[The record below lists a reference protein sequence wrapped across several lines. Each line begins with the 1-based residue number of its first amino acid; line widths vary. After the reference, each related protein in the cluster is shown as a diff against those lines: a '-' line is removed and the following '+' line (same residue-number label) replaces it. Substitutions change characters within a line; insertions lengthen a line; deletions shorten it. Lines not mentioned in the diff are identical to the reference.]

1 MTPRQ
6 TVLAF
11 AVLATSTV
19 AGAQARPATGLTR
32 DEIAALARVEVAIS
46 HIRDSLDVQ
55 LALPR
60 NKKDEVQTQLREK
73 MRADVAAAIKA
84 AGMTDADYRRKTF
97 IISTDNAARHTF
109 DSVVVAVTGAPL
121 PGIYVAPAAAPT
133 VAVPAGPVGNHIG
146 HVVNSFNGT
155 PMNQGLLPTALGEAR
170 VAQQHAALAARQPT
184 NLEYMKTHAGHVINA
199 IDPTVVA
206 TGPGLGYGLR
216 RAALAVAEHIGMAAA
231 AEGATAAQKLHA
243 GHVANCANNTA
254 KRAEDLLALAQR
266 VLAATDAAAAA
277 QLINQ
282 VASLADQ
289 LLAGADA
296 NSDGRITVDVGEG
309 GLQLA
314 DEHVKLMLAGLVLR

>member
-1 MTPRQ
+1 VTPRQ

-11 AVLATSTV
+11 AVLATATL

-73 MRADVAAAIKA
+73 MRSDVAAAIKA
-84 AGMTDADYRRKTF
+84 SGMTDADYRRKTF
-97 IISTDNAARHTF
+97 IISTDNAARHIF

-121 PGIYVAPAAAPT
+121 PGIYVAPASAPT
-133 VAVPAGPVGNHIG
+133 VAVPPGPVGNHIG

-266 VLAATDAAAAA
+266 VLTATDAAAAA

-289 LLAGADA
+289 LIAGADG

-314 DEHVKLMLAGLVLR
+314 DDHVKLMLGGVVR

>member
-11 AVLATSTV
+11 AVLTTATL
-19 AGAQARPATGLTR
+19 AGAQARPATGITR

-60 NKKDEVQTQLREK
+60 NKKDEVQTQLRDK
-73 MRADVAAAIKA
+73 MRTDVAAAIKS

-97 IISTDNAARHTF
+97 IISTDNTARHIF

-133 VAVPAGPVGNHIG
+133 VAVPPGPVGNHIG

-170 VAQQHAALAARQPT
+170 VAQQHASLAARQPT

-206 TGPGLGYGLR
+206 AGPGLGYGLR

-243 GHVANCANNTA
+243 GHVSNCANNTA
-254 KRAEDLLALAQR
+254 KRAEELLALAQR

-289 LLAGADA
+289 LIAGADG

-314 DEHVKLMLAGLVLR
+314 DDHVKLMLGGVIR